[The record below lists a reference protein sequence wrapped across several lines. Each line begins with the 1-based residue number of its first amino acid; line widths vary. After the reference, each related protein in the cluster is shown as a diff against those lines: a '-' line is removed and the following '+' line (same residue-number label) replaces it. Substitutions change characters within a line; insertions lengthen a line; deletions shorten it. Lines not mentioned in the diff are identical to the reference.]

1 MKFNISVLFFVLLAK
16 TTRTVLCNGLA
27 TIFLR
32 KNLMLLQENNVV
44 QKINE
49 IIKKKKQLQKLNDSN
64 YKSKLNLSEAITEIM
79 KPIFQDLSENE
90 LREKFLHGQLQN
102 TNEPFNQLI
111 CKR

>member
-1 MKFNISVLFFVLLAK
+1 MKFNISVLFFALLAK

-49 IIKKKKQLQKLNDSN
+49 IIIKKK
-64 YKSKLNLSEAITEIM
+64 AITE
-79 KPIFQDLSENE
+79 
-90 LREKFLHGQLQN
+90 
-102 TNEPFNQLI
+102 T
-111 CKR
+111 